1 MLKLL
6 NSKFYYNVDIKNIL
20 NLRLKEK
27 TNQLKTIM
35 FKNLLV
41 YVHIN
46 LLVTN
51 LISTLFFRCDDLHSA
66 HIWLQNFWDIYTSVT
81 I

>member
-1 MLKLL
+1 MLILQYRFK
-6 NSKFYYNVDIKNIL
+6 KQL

-35 FKNLLV
+35 FKNQLV

-51 LISTLFFRCDDLHSA
+51 LMFYPIF
-66 HIWLQNFWDIYTSVT
+66 
-81 I
+81 

>member
-35 FKNLLV
+35 FKNQLV

-51 LISTLFFRCDDLHSA
+51 LMFYPIF
-66 HIWLQNFWDIYTSVT
+66 
-81 I
+81 

>member
-6 NSKFYYNVDIKNIL
+6 NSKFYYNIDIKNIL

-35 FKNLLV
+35 FKNQLV
-41 YVHIN
+41 YVYIN

-51 LISTLFFRCDDLHSA
+51 LMFYPIF
-66 HIWLQNFWDIYTSVT
+66 
-81 I
+81 

>member
-6 NSKFYYNVDIKNIL
+6 NSKFYYNIDIKNIL

-35 FKNLLV
+35 FKNQLV

-46 LLVTN
+46 LLVPN
-51 LISTLFFRCDDLHSA
+51 LMFYPIF
-66 HIWLQNFWDIYTSVT
+66 
-81 I
+81 

>member
-6 NSKFYYNVDIKNIL
+6 NSKFYYNIDIKNIL

-35 FKNLLV
+35 FKNRLV

-51 LISTLFFRCDDLHSA
+51 LMFYPIF
-66 HIWLQNFWDIYTSVT
+66 
-81 I
+81 

>member
-6 NSKFYYNVDIKNIL
+6 NSKFYYNIDIKNIL

-35 FKNLLV
+35 FKNQLV

-51 LISTLFFRCDDLHSA
+51 LMFYPIF
-66 HIWLQNFWDIYTSVT
+66 
-81 I
+81 